1 MKNTAMQA
9 RLGDEV
15 RAFIDSR
22 RSLQLASLGEDGV
35 PFASYAPFAR
45 DDDSLYVILSDIAI
59 HGRNL
64 LRESRASVLVIEDE
78 DTAGEL
84 YARVRVSYQVEAEE
98 LEAGSEPWE
107 RGVTLLEERLG
118 ERPRNLSKLADF
130 RLFRLRPQSG
140 RYVKGF
146 GKAYTLEGGTLATAT
161 INHLREGHRKR
172 EDDEAA

>member
-22 RSLQLASLGEDGV
+22 RSLQIASLGEDGV

-64 LRESRASVLVIEDE
+64 IREARASVLVIEDE

-84 YARVRVSYQVEAEE
+84 YARIRVSYQVKAEE
-98 LEAGSEPWE
+98 LEVGSDAWE
-107 RGVTLLEERLG
+107 HGVALLEERLG

-161 INHLREGHRKR
+161 INHLREGHRQR
-172 EDDEAA
+172 EERAA

>member
-22 RSLQLASLGEDGV
+22 RSLQIASLGEDGV

-45 DDDSLYVILSDIAI
+45 DDDSLYVVLSDIAV

-64 LRESRASVLVIEDE
+64 KRDPRASVLVIEDE
-78 DTAGEL
+78 DNAGEL
-84 YARVRVSYQVEAEE
+84 YARIRVNYRVHAEA
-98 LEAGSEPWE
+98 LEVGSEAWE
-107 RGVTLLEERLG
+107 RGVALMEARHG

-130 RLFRLRPQSG
+130 CVFRLVPQAG
-140 RYVKGF
+140 RSVKGF

-161 INHLREGHRKR
+161 INHLREGHRPR
-172 EDDEAA
+172 EEQAA

>member
-64 LRESRASVLVIEDE
+64 LRDSRASVLVIEDE

-84 YARVRVSYQVEAEE
+84 YARVRVSYQVAAEE
-98 LEAGSEPWE
+98 LAVGSEAWE
-107 RGVTLLEERLG
+107 RGVDLLEARHG

-130 RLFRLRPQSG
+130 RLFRLRPKAG

-146 GKAYTLEGGTLATAT
+146 GKAYTLEGGTLAVTT
-161 INHLREGHRKR
+161 INHLREGHRRR
-172 EDDEAA
+172 EDDQAA

>member
-1 MKNTAMQA
+1 MKNKAMEQ
-9 RLGDEV
+9 RLADEV
-15 RAFIDSR
+15 LEFIDAR
-22 RSLQLASLGEDGV
+22 RSLQLATLGEDGV
-35 PFASYAPFAR
+35 PYASYAPFAR

-84 YARVRVSYQVEAEE
+84 YARIRVSYQVRARE
-98 LEAGSEPWE
+98 LEVGSDAWE
-107 RGVTLLEERLG
+107 HGVSLLEARHG
-118 ERPRNLSKLADF
+118 ERPRNLSRLADF
-130 RLFRLRPQSG
+130 RLFRLEPQAG

-161 INHLREGHRKR
+161 INHLREGHRAR
-172 EDDEAA
+172 DEQAA